1 MTMTNGK
8 IAAIE
13 AENAML
19 RQRIS
24 ELEAQLTSRNDHI
37 APSNKRARNFAV
49 FARSSKRRRKPS
61 ASSPSMA
68 SSPMRMLHSAH

>member
-1 MTMTNGK
+1 MTTTNGK

-24 ELEAQLTSRNDHI
+24 ELETQLTSRNDHI
-37 APSNKRARNFAV
+37 APS
-49 FARSSKRRRKPS
+49 KPS
-61 ASSPSMA
+61 
-68 SSPMRMLHSAH
+68 RD

>member
-24 ELEAQLTSRNDHI
+24 E
-37 APSNKRARNFAV
+37 FATV
-49 FARSSKRRRKPS
+49 QKI
-61 ASSPSMA
+61 
-68 SSPMRMLHSAH
+68 